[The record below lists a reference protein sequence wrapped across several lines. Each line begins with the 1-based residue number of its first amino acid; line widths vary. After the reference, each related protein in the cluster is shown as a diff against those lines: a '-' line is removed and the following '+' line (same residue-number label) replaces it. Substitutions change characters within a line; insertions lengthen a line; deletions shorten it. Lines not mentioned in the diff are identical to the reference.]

1 MLTEIAE
8 RVADIIVARL
18 AAPST
23 HYGTG
28 KAATLPPGK
37 SRAWALRNVKTIPG
51 ARKIGRDWI
60 VSVADFDAWMSDQ
73 DTERCRNSARP
84 ANDVAPAFHQSLE
97 MAVSDE
103 AMSKEERAERWESAG
118 RSLDAQGFRRTR

>member
-1 MLTEIAE
+1 VKSAVFDALLTEIAE
-8 RVADIIVARL
+8 RVADIVVARL

-37 SRAWALRNVKTIPG
+37 SRAWALRNVKRIPG

-60 VSVADFDAWMSDQ
+60 VSVADFDAWMTDRDS
-73 DTERCRNSARP
+73 ERCRNSARP
-84 ANDVAPAFHQSLE
+84 ANDVAPPIHPAFE
-97 MAVSDE
+97 MAVSGED
-103 AMSKEERAERWESAG
+103 RAARAA
-118 RSLDAQGFRRTR
+118 RSLAAQGFRRTR